1 MPNTG
6 LLMLG
11 AMGLLYFMR
20 GQGAGTNKPGTLA
33 SLLGADMSSSGVG
46 SFGGAETNLNA
57 RTLSTAANTAILSGN
72 MKVEAMAVDAT
83 SGIPIGADLL
93 QPAAPEIVGTLSA
106 LFEATGVTVSE
117 LSGNAVRQV
126 GLVRRDQPNL
136 QTSNYPQIEFVE
148 ISVDGQQG
156 SPFEIDD
163 EPIQVLPAI
172 DPGVVYTIA
181 GSDQTTT
188 VTTGRSITGD
198 IATGTTGYMTTGN
211 TILEAINQGYFD
223 PAPAYEP
230 VPILEVQ
237 QMISPTAAAAVR
249 EDIDA
254 AFASVAEQNLAQA
267 WETTGASE
275 AAFWSGYGEG

>member
-20 GQGAGTNKPGTLA
+20 GQGAGTQKPGTLA
-33 SLLGADMSSSGVG
+33 NLLGADMSSSGVG

-72 MKVEAMAVDAT
+72 TKVEAMAVDAD

-106 LFEATGVTVSE
+106 LFQAQGVTVSE

-126 GLVRRDQPNL
+126 GLGRFDQPDIK
-136 QTSNYPQIEFVE
+136 TSNYPQVAFID
-148 ISVDGQQG
+148 ILVDGQQG

-163 EPIQVLPAI
+163 EPIQVLAPVNT
-172 DPGVVYTIA
+172 DPVVVTIA
-181 GSDQTTT
+181 GQDQTTT
-188 VTTGRSITGD
+188 VTTLPSMIG
-198 IATGTTGYMTTGN
+198 GYFSTGN
-211 TILEAINQGYFD
+211 TIVEAVNQGYFD
-223 PAPAYEP
+223 PAPAY
-230 VPILEVQ
+230 VPRSVIEIEQSYAETPAGLA
-237 QMISPTAAAAVR
+237 SRSAAQTSIADAYSYVAASQ
-249 EDIDA
+249 DNWWD
-254 AFASVAEQNLAQA
+254 
-267 WETTGASE
+267 
-275 AAFWSGYGEG
+275 EG

>member
-33 SLLGADMSSSGVG
+33 NLLGADMSSSGVG
-46 SFGGAETNLNA
+46 SFGGAETNLSA

-230 VPILEVQ
+230 KPILEVQ
-237 QMISPTAAAAVR
+237 QIISPTAAAVVR

-254 AFASVAEQNLAQA
+254 AFATVA
-267 WETTGASE
+267 ASQDN
-275 AAFWSGYGEG
+275 WWGEG

>member
-20 GQGAGTNKPGTLA
+20 GQGAGTQKPGTLA
-33 SLLGADMSSSGVG
+33 NLLGADMSSSGVG

-57 RTLSTAANTAILSGN
+57 RTLSTAANVAILTGN
-72 MKVEAMAVDAT
+72 AKVEAQAVDAT

-93 QPAAPEIVGTLSA
+93 QPAAPESAGTLSA
-106 LFEATGVTVSE
+106 LFDAQGVTVSE

-126 GLVRRDQPNL
+126 GLAQFDQPGL
-136 QTSNYPQIEFVE
+136 TESNYPQVAFIDV
-148 ISVDGQQG
+148 SVDGVQG
-156 SPFEIDD
+156 APFEIDD

-172 DPGVVYTIA
+172 NPGVVYTIA
-181 GSDQTTT
+181 GNDQTTT

-211 TILEAINQGYFD
+211 TVIEAINQGYFD
-223 PAPAYEP
+223 PPAPY
-230 VPILEVQ
+230 VPIPIVEVQ
-237 QMISPTAAAAVR
+237 QMISPTVAAAVR
-249 EDIDA
+249 QEIDA
-254 AFASVAEQNLAQA
+254 AYAMVAER
-267 WETTGASE
+267 E
-275 AAFWSGYGEG
+275 AVEIPVWAGGNNWWDEG

>member
-20 GQGAGTNKPGTLA
+20 GQGAGTQKPGTLA
-33 SLLGADMSSSGVG
+33 NLLGADMSSSGVG

-57 RTLSTAANTAILSGN
+57 RTLSPAANVAILSGN
-72 MKVEAMAVDAT
+72 TKVEAQAVDAT

-93 QPAAPEIVGTLSA
+93 QPAAPEITGTLSA
-106 LFEATGVTVSE
+106 LFEAQGVTVSE

-126 GLVRRDQPNL
+126 GLAQFDQPGL
-136 QTSNYPQIEFVE
+136 TESNYPQVAFIDV
-148 ISVDGQQG
+148 SVDGQQG

-172 DPGVVYTIA
+172 NPGVVYTIA
-181 GSDQTTT
+181 GNDQTTT

-198 IATGTTGYMTTGN
+198 IATGTVGYMTTGN
-211 TILEAINQGYFD
+211 TIVEAINQGYFD
-223 PAPAYEP
+223 TPAPYVP
-230 VPILEVQ
+230 MPILEVQ
-237 QMISPTAAAAVR
+237 QMISPTAATALR
-249 EDIDA
+249 EEIDA
-254 AFASVAEQNLAQA
+254 AYAMVAER
-267 WETTGASE
+267 E
-275 AAFWSGYGEG
+275 AVATPVWAGGNNWWDEG

>member
-6 LLMLG
+6 ILMLG

-33 SLLGADMSSSGVG
+33 NLLGADMSSSGVG

-106 LFEATGVTVSE
+106 LFQAQGVTVSE

-126 GLVRRDQPNL
+126 GLAQFNQPGL
-136 QTSNYPQIEFVE
+136 TESNYPQVAFIDV
-148 ISVDGQQG
+148 SVDGQQG

-172 DPGVVYTIA
+172 NPGVVYTIA

-198 IATGTTGYMTTGN
+198 IATGTIGYMTTPN
-211 TILEAINQGYFD
+211 TIIEAVNQGYFD
-223 PAPAYEP
+223 PPAPYVP
-230 VPILEVQ
+230 MPILEVQ
-237 QMISPTAAAAVR
+237 QMISPTAAAVVR

-254 AFASVAEQNLAQA
+254 AFAMVA
-267 WETTGASE
+267 ASQDN
-275 AAFWSGYGEG
+275 WWDEG

>member
-20 GQGAGTNKPGTLA
+20 GQGAGTQKPGTLA
-33 SLLGADMSSSGVG
+33 NLLGADMSSSGVG

-57 RTLSTAANTAILSGN
+57 RTLSTAANVAILTGN
-72 MKVEAMAVDAT
+72 AKVEAQAVDAT

-93 QPAAPEIVGTLSA
+93 QPAAPEIAGTLRA
-106 LFEATGVTVSE
+106 LFEAQGVTVSE

-126 GLVRRDQPNL
+126 GLAQFDQPGL
-136 QTSNYPQIEFVE
+136 TESNYPQVAFIDV
-148 ISVDGQQG
+148 SVDGVQG
-156 SPFEIDD
+156 APFEIDD

-172 DPGVVYTIA
+172 NPGVGYTIA
-181 GSDQTTT
+181 GNDQTTT

-211 TILEAINQGYFD
+211 TVIEAINQGYFD
-223 PAPAYEP
+223 PPAPY
-230 VPILEVQ
+230 VPIPIVEVQ

-249 EDIDA
+249 QEIDA
-254 AFASVAEQNLAQA
+254 AYAMVAER
-267 WETTGASE
+267 E
-275 AAFWSGYGEG
+275 AVEIPVWAGGNNWWDEG